1 MSDTVDS
8 TKDERTVNNAMRHQY
23 RVLSDE
29 EKATMQELKDRGLAF
44 WEFLDSIGESR
55 EISLAKTHIED
66 AVMRGVREI
75 TG

>member
-1 MSDTVDS
+1 MNDTVDS

-23 RVLSDE
+23 RVLSDD

-44 WEFLDSIGESR
+44 WEFLDSIGTSR
-55 EISLAKTHIED
+55 EISLAKTHVED